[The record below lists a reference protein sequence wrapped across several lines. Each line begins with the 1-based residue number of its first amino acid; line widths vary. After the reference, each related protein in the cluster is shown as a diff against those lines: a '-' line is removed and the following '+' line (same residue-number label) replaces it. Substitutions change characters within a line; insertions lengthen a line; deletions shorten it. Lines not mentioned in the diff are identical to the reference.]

1 LALQRSRPAG
11 SLKSAGHA
19 EAKLESLIM
28 KKLTIEIAAQG
39 EGWIV
44 QHENPSDVVY
54 LTKEAALQGAIATIE
69 TAMAKGWAIELR
81 IPGGEGRF
89 D

>member
-1 LALQRSRPAG
+1 M
-11 SLKSAGHA
+11 
-19 EAKLESLIM
+19 E
-28 KKLTIEIAAQG
+28 KLTIEITAKG

-44 QHENPSDVVY
+44 RHADPNDVVY

-69 TAMAKGWAIELR
+69 TAMAEGRAIELR

>member
-1 LALQRSRPAG
+1 MEK
-11 SLKSAGHA
+11 LK
-19 EAKLESLIM
+19 
-28 KKLTIEIAAQG
+28 IEIAALG
-39 EGWIV
+39 EGWVV
-44 QHENPSDVVY
+44 QHPDANEVVY
-54 LTKEAALQGAIATIE
+54 MTKEAALQGAIATIE